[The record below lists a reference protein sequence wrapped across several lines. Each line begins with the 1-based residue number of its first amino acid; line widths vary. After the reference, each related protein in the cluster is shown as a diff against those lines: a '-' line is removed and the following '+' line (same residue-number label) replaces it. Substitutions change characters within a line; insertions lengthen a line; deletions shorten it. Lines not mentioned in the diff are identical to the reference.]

1 MPERQG
7 LAPGRAGNLP
17 GPAGI
22 PHLPAVPPRSED
34 GPVIAEP
41 ATPVLRVLI
50 ADDHPVVRRGLGA
63 LVGTLPGMVVV
74 GEAAD
79 GAAAVKEAQLHR
91 PDVVIMDIAMP
102 GVDGLEATRRIGS
115 AAPEVAVLV
124 LTMHDDEDTLLAAL
138 DAGARGYLLKGAE
151 QAAIES
157 AIRSVA
163 TGQLVFGADLA
174 GRLRARL
181 TARPATGPV
190 LPELTGR
197 EREVL
202 VLMAQGCSNAVI
214 AARLQLAAKTVGNH
228 ASSICT
234 KLGVPGRAEAVDM
247 ARRSGLV
254 PGRPGAG

>member
-1 MPERQG
+1 VTP
-7 LAPGRAGNLP
+7 
-17 GPAGI
+17 
-22 PHLPAVPPRSED
+22 
-34 GPVIAEP
+34 EP
-41 ATPVLRVLI
+41 AAEVPLRVLI

-74 GEAAD
+74 GEASD
-79 GAAAVKEAQLHR
+79 GAAAVKEAQLLR

-102 GVDGLEATRRIGS
+102 GVDGLEATRRIAG

-138 DAGARGYLLKGAE
+138 EAGARGYLLKGAE

-163 TGQLVFGADLA
+163 VGQLVFGADLA

-181 TARPATGPV
+181 AAPPV
-190 LPELTGR
+190 PSVLSELTAR

-202 VLMAQGCSNAVI
+202 DLMAQGCSNALI
-214 AARLQLAAKTVGNH
+214 ASRLQLASKTVGNH
-228 ASSICT
+228 ASAIVT
-234 KLGVPGRAEAVDM
+234 KLGVPGRADAVAL
-247 ARRSGLV
+247 ARRNGLG
-254 PGRPGAG
+254 PPAAGGGGR

>member
-1 MPERQG
+1 MDLVTAQ
-7 LAPGRAGNLP
+7 
-17 GPAGI
+17 PA
-22 PHLPAVPPRSED
+22 AEVP
-34 GPVIAEP
+34 
-41 ATPVLRVLI
+41 LRVLI

-74 GEAAD
+74 GEAPD

-102 GVDGLEATRRIGS
+102 GVDGLEATRRIAS
-115 AAPEVAVLV
+115 ATPEVAVLV

-138 DAGARGYLLKGAE
+138 EAGARGYLLKGAE

-163 TGQLVFGADLA
+163 AGQLVFGADLV

-181 TARPATGPV
+181 AAPLVTPV
-190 LPELTGR
+190 LPELTAR

-202 VLMAQGCSNAVI
+202 VLMAQGCSNALI
-214 AARLQLAAKTVGNH
+214 ANRLELAPKTVGNH
-228 ASSICT
+228 ASAIFT
-234 KLGVPGRAEAVDM
+234 KLGVPGRAEAVAL
-247 ARRSGLV
+247 ARRSGLGLV
-254 PGRPGAG
+254 PPGGR